1 MNSQQ
6 RASNTYKIIASN
18 QIAIHVVEDPT
29 IYRLDLTSSAGELI
43 TPDVESTTITALVT
57 ADRKDITDKCS
68 NITWK
73 KYIYDLNVPVLDT
86 EWGKDLDGLSEI
98 TLTQEDMF
106 TKCKIECEAYLMGN
120 DDNEHRIAGYYI
132 TLIDVND
139 LKPSIEEPSNP
150 KEGQLWL
157 DMSKEPPVLKVYY
170 NGEWVDL
177 NNQINDIEAL
187 IKELEKLDNKLT
199 DLELEIDGKN
209 GILSIDNTRD
219 YLFDYVSNLSST
231 NDVSPVNNYKKDLL
245 QNNFGK
251 FQNSLFIDILEGHE
265 LIYDKKIIDINN
277 DFTINMHI
285 KAGNQLIARDIY
297 RILSTGEDVSS
308 SFMTLWSYY
317 SNTTDPQGLNRR
329 LCLDFG
335 NDSNGEKQTLIL
347 SHAKKLDDWIML
359 TISYEASKK
368 EIAVYLNGD
377 IWGLKTIDTLNKVEF
392 FGLKRSGWYYENLVI
407 LKKLLTPEQIKTIR
421 AKDRPFIDYSPRIAT
436 APVPVLAEFNANI
449 ASEVINTNV
458 LINNMKMS
466 GDNILPGDM
475 FFEQI

>member
-187 IKELEKLDNKLT
+187 IKELKLD
-199 DLELEIDGKN
+199 
-209 GILSIDNTRD
+209 
-219 YLFDYVSNLSST
+219 FCSS
-231 NDVSPVNNYKKDLL
+231 Y
-245 QNNFGK
+245 
-251 FQNSLFIDILEGHE
+251 
-265 LIYDKKIIDINN
+265 
-277 DFTINMHI
+277 
-285 KAGNQLIARDIY
+285 
-297 RILSTGEDVSS
+297 
-308 SFMTLWSYY
+308 
-317 SNTTDPQGLNRR
+317 PQHL
-329 LCLDFG
+329 
-335 NDSNGEKQTLIL
+335 
-347 SHAKKLDDWIML
+347 
-359 TISYEASKK
+359 
-368 EIAVYLNGD
+368 
-377 IWGLKTIDTLNKVEF
+377 
-392 FGLKRSGWYYENLVI
+392 
-407 LKKLLTPEQIKTIR
+407 
-421 AKDRPFIDYSPRIAT
+421 
-436 APVPVLAEFNANI
+436 
-449 ASEVINTNV
+449 
-458 LINNMKMS
+458 
-466 GDNILPGDM
+466 
-475 FFEQI
+475 